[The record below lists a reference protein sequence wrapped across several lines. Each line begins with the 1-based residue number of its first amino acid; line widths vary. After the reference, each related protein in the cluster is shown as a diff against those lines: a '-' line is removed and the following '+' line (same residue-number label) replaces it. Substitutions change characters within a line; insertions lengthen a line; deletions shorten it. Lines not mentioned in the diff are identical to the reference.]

1 MYRKLIDDL
10 KKWQNK
16 KDRLPLIL
24 QGARQTGK
32 TWLLK
37 EFGKT
42 CFEDV
47 MYINFDDN
55 EKMAE
60 VFDNSTD
67 TQRIMEYLSAE
78 RGKKIVPGKTLM
90 IFDEIQEVPKALTSL
105 KYFAENAPEYHVCCA
120 GSLLGVGLHRGT
132 SFPVGKVDF
141 LSLAPMSF
149 EEFLLA
155 NNESMLVDFVR
166 KAGTDK
172 NAVFDGKLSDYMKKY
187 IITGGM
193 PAVVNT
199 WIRDKDFELVEE
211 RQKGILDSYVKDF
224 SKHAPHNV
232 VPRIR
237 HLWDSLPSQLSREN
251 RKFIYGLVR
260 EGARAREYE
269 EALLWLSDAGLVRKV
284 GRVKKAAI
292 PLAAYADIRAFKLY
306 HLDVGLLRT
315 MAGIA
320 PAVIMENNGI
330 FEEFKGALAEQ
341 FVLQEMACKPAIAG
355 IYYWTSNAEA
365 EVDFIISTGR
375 HVYPVEVKSGAN
387 VQAKSLKVLMD
398 SEKPGNAFR
407 FSLEGLKQNGKIFNV
422 PLYLIFNMEEYLKV
436 LER

>member
-47 MYINFDDN
+47 LYINFDDT
-55 EKMAE
+55 EKMTE
-60 VFDNSTD
+60 VFDKSTD

-172 NAVFDGKLSDYMKKY
+172 NTVFDGKLSDYMKKY

-237 HLWDSLPSQLSREN
+237 HLWDSLPSQLSKEN

-269 EALLWLSDAGLVRKV
+269 EALLWLSNAGLIRKV
-284 GRVKKAAI
+284 GRVTKAAM

-341 FVLQEMACKPAIAG
+341 FVLQEMACKQAIAG
-355 IYYWTSNAEA
+355 IFYWTSGAEA
-365 EVDFIISTGR
+365 EVDFIISTSR
-375 HVYPVEVKSGAN
+375 HIYPVEVKSGAN

-398 SEKPGNAFR
+398 TEKLGNAVR

-422 PLYLIFNMEEYLKV
+422 PLYLIFNMEEYLKM
-436 LER
+436 LES